1 MKEWFIKHAESHEVI
16 QKYYALNNVIEKRV
30 KEENRE
36 VGEQVRAQ
44 KRESSRRDGE
54 WKINRSRDS
63 KNISNHKILT

>member
-36 VGEQVRAQ
+36 VGEQVIVSQLHRM
-44 KRESSRRDGE
+44 
-54 WKINRSRDS
+54 W
-63 KNISNHKILT
+63 